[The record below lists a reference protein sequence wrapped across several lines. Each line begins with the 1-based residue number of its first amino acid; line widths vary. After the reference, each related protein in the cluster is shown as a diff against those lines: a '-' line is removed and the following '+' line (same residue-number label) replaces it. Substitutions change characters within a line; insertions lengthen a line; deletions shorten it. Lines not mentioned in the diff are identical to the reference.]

1 MLRVKNLHACVIN
14 AEGEKIAVL
23 KGINFEM
30 KAGEVHAIMGPNG
43 SGKSTFVKTLLGH
56 PSYEVTEGSAEFL
69 SNGKW
74 IDLLTLEIDERA
86 RMGLFLGHQYPVEI
100 SGITNFTFLYESFKE
115 TCLFQGAAVLSETE
129 FRTLLDSHIE
139 RLKMNPNF
147 LERFINEGFSGGEKK
162 KNELLQLLTLAPK
175 VALLDET
182 DSGLD
187 VDALRAVADG
197 INAFRSRFNSTLLVT
212 HYQRLL
218 NYVKP
223 DVVHV
228 MAQGKIV
235 ETGDFTLA
243 EKLDAKG
250 YDWIVKPE
258 ASTGIQS

>member
-1 MLRVKNLHACVIN
+1 MLRVKNLHAQVID
-14 AEGEKIAVL
+14 ASGEKSDVL
-23 KGINFEM
+23 NGINFEM

-56 PSYEVTEGSAEFL
+56 PSYLVTEGTAEFL

-74 IDLLTLEIDERA
+74 VDLLNLEIDERA

-115 TCLFQGAAVLSETE
+115 TCLFQGASILPENE
-129 FRTLLDSHIE
+129 FKSLLDGYID
-139 RLKMNPNF
+139 RLKMDPAF

-162 KNELLQLLTLAPK
+162 KNELLQLLTLSPK

-187 VDALRAVADG
+187 VDALKIVSDG
-197 INAFRSRFNSTLLVT
+197 INAFRSKFNCTLLVT

-218 NYVKP
+218 NYVRP
-223 DVVHV
+223 DYVHV
-228 MAQGKIV
+228 IIKGKIV
-235 ETGDFTLA
+235 ESGDFTLA
-243 EKLDAKG
+243 QKLDVSG
-250 YDWIVKPE
+250 YE
-258 ASTGIQS
+258 GMHL